1 MIKRCNDEDF
11 LNTFLSS
18 SAVPFVDGGLG
29 VGTIPEVNV
38 IDTRPDD
45 RKKKYTAPGGE
56 CQMFFARCFSFSQ
69 EKDDLYHF
77 GWTSS
82 IAEVRDY
89 QMRPFVLSEGMF

>member
-45 RKKKYTAPGGE
+45 RKKNIQHPE
-56 CQMFFARCFSFSQ
+56 ENVRCF
-69 EKDDLYHF
+69 L
-77 GWTSS
+77 
-82 IAEVRDY
+82 RDAFLFLKRRMIY
-89 QMRPFVLSEGMF
+89 TFLGGLAALQR